1 MERIAPLAKIL
12 AEANGID
19 WRNLHG
25 SGEGGLIVEQD
36 ILNYLSRIMSGEEE
50 PPSTPVDAP
59 PPEWNGTE
67 LPPGGG
73 LLAPGMPSMD
83 MLSSAGVDQ
92 DLAALVAQPQPTAPA
107 PATLEEEALEFE
119 LEEDEQLP
127 PVPQPERR
135 PAEVP
140 AFAAPAFPAAEVA
153 PLAAPAPEFVP
164 PAPVLGRERPAAPA
178 GHTPGLAAVAQP
190 EPVAARAE
198 PTPPPAAPA
207 GGLRGGLGGLLSRLY
222 QQPAAQPEPTPAAP
236 PAPPTPAPLLPE
248 IPAAAA
254 RPIPT
259 PQLPEVEA
267 PVAAVPVVEAPVVEV
282 PAPAPELQ
290 PGVRDVAEV
299 EPDEAVALAPEVPAV
314 PAMEEQPEAQA
325 AEPEAALPE
334 PAAPAVQPVPEA
346 ARPREAVW
354 FGAYLRRDA
363 NLAPAAE
370 LRRQLTA
377 ALGQDVPL
385 ALLVARAAAR
395 HAEGLD
401 LGTVA
406 VQDTDVNQARPVQ
419 SGSLRD
425 ALAALRG
432 EHSGTPDLLV
442 IDAGALD
449 LDDLHLGHT
458 VTLSVGRVQDGR
470 AALTLNGDV
479 DAVRAA
485 RFLASVAAT
494 LEEPI
499 ILVI

>member
-25 SGEGGLIVEQD
+25 SGEGGLIVEGD
-36 ILNYLSRIMSGEEE
+36 ILSYLSRIMSGEEE
-50 PPSTPVDAP
+50 PPATPVDAP

-83 MLSSAGVDQ
+83 MLSSAGVDS
-92 DLAALVAQPQPTAPA
+92 DLAALVGQPQAAAPA
-107 PATLEEEALEFE
+107 PVTLEEEALEFE
-119 LEEDEQLP
+119 LEEDEQPLP
-127 PVPQPERR
+127 APQPERR
-135 PAEVP
+135 PVEVA
-140 AFAAPAFPAAEVA
+140 AFAAPAFKEVA
-153 PLAAPAPEFVP
+153 PVPAPAPEFVP
-164 PAPVLGRERPAAPA
+164 PAPVLGRERPSAPLD
-178 GHTPGLAAVAQP
+178 HTPGLAAVAQP

-222 QQPAAQPEPTPAAP
+222 QQPAPTPAAP
-236 PAPPTPAPLLPE
+236 PAQPTPAPVVPE
-248 IPAAAA
+248 VPAAAA
-254 RPIPT
+254 EPVPA
-259 PQLPEVEA
+259 PQLP
-267 PVAAVPVVEAPVVEV
+267 VAAAPVVEAPVVEV

-290 PGVRDVAEV
+290 PEVRDVAEV
-299 EPDEAVALAPEVPAV
+299 EPEEVVALAPEMPAV
-314 PAMEEQPEAQA
+314 PAVEEQPEVRV

-334 PAAPAVQPVPEA
+334 PAAMPVPEA
-346 ARPREAVW
+346 ARPRQAVS
-354 FGAYLRRDA
+354 FGIYLRRDA

-370 LRRQLTA
+370 LRRQLSA

-395 HAEGLD
+395 HAESLGLN
-401 LGTVA
+401 TVA
-406 VQDTDVNQARPVQ
+406 VHDLDGGQARPVQ
-419 SGSLRD
+419 PGSLRD
-425 ALAALRG
+425 ALAALGTERG
-432 EHSGTPDLLV
+432 GTPDLLV

-458 VTLSVGRVQDGR
+458 VTLSVGRLQDGR

-479 DAVRAA
+479 DAAKAA